1 MAFVFLETANVEYML
16 RLETLEPIRAPE
28 VFEPDELVIVVNAE
42 TWIADLGDIPNHRG
56 QELRLNSLPS

>member
-1 MAFVFLETANVEYML
+1 VEYML
-16 RLETLEPIRAPE
+16 RLEDLGPIRAPE